1 MSIVKNAAAI
11 AKGMSITLGQI
22 FQPTEVENY
31 PDGKG
36 PNLTGLWVHT
46 SRISGYEPVAK

>member
-11 AKGMSITLGQI
+11 VKGMSITFGQM
-22 FQPTEVENY
+22 FEPTEVENY

-36 PNLTGLWVHT
+36 PMRG
-46 SRISGYEPVAK
+46 AKFQEQIGRAHV